1 MQNKN
6 NTNTNGKE
14 QGSQNAKPKKSI
26 LQKIRKSPAALG
38 IIFIVILAASV
49 AGLEYWQTQ
58 QSQIYIEKSSISA
71 PIISLSP
78 DIPPTMTAVLDEV
91 LVKEGD
97 RVSKNKIVATLK
109 DGSVIRAGTDGI
121 VLSVSNVPGQVVSSA
136 TPVVTVIDP
145 KELRVVGQVEEDKG
159 LKDIKVGQKVMFTV
173 DAFGSK
179 EYQGVVDSISPT
191 ARSSDIVFSI
201 SDNREEQL
209 FDVKVKYD
217 IYAYPEL
224 LNGMSAKMWIYKSL

>member
-14 QGSQNAKPKKSI
+14 QGRQDAKPKKNI
-26 LQKIRKSPAALG
+26 LQRIRKSPTLMGVIALVVLVG
-38 IIFIVILAASV
+38 AVY
-49 AGLEYWQTQ
+49 GLQYWQTQ

-78 DIPPTMTAVLDEV
+78 PVSPMVTVILDK
-91 LVKEGD
+91 LYVKEGD
-97 RVSKNKIVATLK
+97 KVTKNEVLASLS

-121 VLSVSNVPGQVVSSA
+121 VISVMNAPGQVVASS
-136 TPVVTVIDP
+136 TPVVQVIDP

-159 LKDIKVGQKVMFTV
+159 LKDIKVGQKVVFTV

-201 SDNREEQL
+201 SDNREEQM

-224 LNGMSAKMWIYKSL
+224 MNGMSAKMWIHK